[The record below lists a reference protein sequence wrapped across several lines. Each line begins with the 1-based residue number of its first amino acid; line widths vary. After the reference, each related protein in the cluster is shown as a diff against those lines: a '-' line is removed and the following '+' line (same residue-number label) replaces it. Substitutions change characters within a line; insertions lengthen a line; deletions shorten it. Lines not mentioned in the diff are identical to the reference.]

1 MPNKIKKSNIFVF
14 FPKKFLL
21 KKSFPLI
28 TLSPNWGISGEKW
41 SSGVV
46 AKSKNAKMETSHAIK
61 NVFYGLFRS
70 HFLSKSTEFLGCFG

>member
-1 MPNKIKKSNIFVF
+1 VFPVTRRFFRKKNGARRKMPNKIKKSNIFGF

-46 AKSKNAKMETSHAIK
+46 AKSKNAVLQSQNE
-61 NVFYGLFRS
+61 R
-70 HFLSKSTEFLGCFG
+70 